1 MATNMVHTPG
11 NQLQLPLAGAESNDP
26 AVIGQLPGVC
36 LTDTDADGNV
46 TFKTDGVFRLL
57 ITGAITLG
65 AIVYATTAVPAVLS
79 TTNTGVRFG
88 YALEAGTDEEINI
101 KIGY

>member
-1 MATNMVHTPG
+1 MATNLVHTPG
-11 NQLQLPLAGAESNDP
+11 NQLQLPKASVHSGDP
-26 AVIGQLPGVC
+26 LVIGQLPGVA
-36 LTDTDADGNV
+36 LIDTNADGNI
-46 TFKTDGVFRLL
+46 TLKTDGVFRLH

-65 AIVYATTAVPAVLS
+65 ALVYATTAVPAVLS

-88 YALEAGTDEEINI
+88 YALQAGTDTEIDI